1 MEVAIPI
8 FTSLCDQEMGMGVK
22 VDFLSEGL
30 DGGHHARAK
39 LCAGCGLEVFDEG
52 QDGCPA
58 ELPQE
63 PALVLEEDPQ
73 HLGDGE
79 DHLAVGNIQKKFFPH
94 PLGPLFDPLGMAR
107 WAKSTSATG
116 KVKEALLTT
125 VRTPD
130 AGKPAA
136 RVAAVEVALDHILDD
151 GSEEAVLS
159 LETGL
164 IFGQELVKV
173 MEEHPVEHG
182 AFRMS
187 GTVNSCHSRGS

>member
-1 MEVAIPI
+1 
-8 FTSLCDQEMGMGVK
+8 
-22 VDFLSEGL
+22 
-30 DGGHHARAK
+30 
-39 LCAGCGLEVFDEG
+39 
-52 QDGCPA
+52 
-58 ELPQE
+58 
-63 PALVLEEDPQ
+63 
-73 HLGDGE
+73 
-79 DHLAVGNIQKKFFPH
+79 
-94 PLGPLFDPLGMAR
+94 MAR

-116 KVKEALLTT
+116 KVKEPLLTT
-125 VRTPD
+125 RRTAD

-136 RVAAVEVALDHILDD
+136 RIAAIQITLDHLLDD

-173 MEEHPVEHG
+173 MEEYTVEHG

>member
-1 MEVAIPI
+1 LDCCLAKIP
-8 FTSLCDQEMGMGVK
+8 QK
-22 VDFLSEGL
+22 
-30 DGGHHARAK
+30 
-39 LCAGCGLEVFDEG
+39 
-52 QDGCPA
+52 PA
-58 ELPQE
+58 F
-63 PALVLEEDPQ
+63 VLKEDMQ
-73 HLGDGE
+73 HLRHGE
-79 DHLAVGNIQKKFFPH
+79 DHLAVGNIQEKLLPH
-94 PLGPLFDPLGMAR
+94 PLTPFLPLLRMAR

-187 GTVNSCHSRGS
+187 GTVNFCHSRGS

>member
-1 MEVAIPI
+1 LDCCLAKIP
-8 FTSLCDQEMGMGVK
+8 QK
-22 VDFLSEGL
+22 
-30 DGGHHARAK
+30 
-39 LCAGCGLEVFDEG
+39 
-52 QDGCPA
+52 PA
-58 ELPQE
+58 F
-63 PALVLEEDPQ
+63 VLKEDTQ
-73 HLGDGE
+73 HLRHGE
-79 DHLAVGNIQKKFFPH
+79 DHLAVGNIQEKLLPH
-94 PLGPLFDPLGMAR
+94 PLCLCVTARRQVTPFLPPLRMAR